1 VKPTIEILE
10 RINKNSHE
18 NKEET
23 FTRLYRYLLRPDIYY
38 IAYKGRWCIPYETK
52 TGKSVRYFAKYADSK
67 EAKNPVDLKT
77 NAEIIHICSLST
89 FESRLKAKV
98 CELCGTF
105 QSKRFEI
112 HHVNKVKNLKGKE
125 FWERAMIAKR
135 RKTLVVCRECHY
147 KIHGKRVLL
156 NE

>member
-1 VKPTIEILE
+1 MEYSCLRTLAIKHKCSISKIL
-10 RINKNSHE
+10 KNF
-18 NKEET
+18 K
-23 FTRLYRYLLRPDIYY
+23 DG
-38 IAYKGRWCIPYETK
+38 KGRWCIPYETK
-52 TGKSVRYFAKYADSK
+52 TGKRDRYFAKYADSK
-67 EAKNPVDLKT
+67 EAKNPADLKT
-77 NAEIIHICSLST
+77 NAEIIHVCSLST

-98 CELCGTF
+98 CEMCGTF

-147 KIHGKRVLL
+147 KIHVKRVLL